1 VYDREGH
8 QALSEGQYHSMSCII
23 VSSPGIFMFFTESKK
38 LYPQGIRDLIGAS
51 QVALAT
57 IVLLYQTRIL

>member
-1 VYDREGH
+1 
-8 QALSEGQYHSMSCII
+8 
-23 VSSPGIFMFFTESKK
+23 MFFTESKK

-57 IVLLYQTRIL
+57 IVLLYQTKIL